1 MARLTRAQKEHIEAM
16 AGAAARENAGD
27 TEEVPRE
34 DARIQGPAWTRM
46 VYVSLGDIR
55 EALQGRDFAEYGAP
69 RPLTSAEAHEIIDP
83 MLAYYRATPSVNE
96 ASPSPTGTMKA
107 TLLQSARQVASASP
121 GLYIVHSGSEA
132 YFPVM
137 ALIEGGYAEFLGEV
151 YDDRG
156 RTVTLEMTTSPPAQ
170 MQEMRADG
178 SSRTIT
184 IGPEFFI
191 TALKDYSDWQIKW
204 WREAIQNA
212 VDAGGLHIAC
222 DAVKQSDGTML
233 VSCDD
238 DGRGMDEDTIIT
250 KFLVLGGS
258 TKKGESGAAGGFG
271 KAKEL
276 LLLPW
281 ISWRIHSRDTIVE
294 GAGIDYKVSRGPM
307 RKGTRLDVVMPPDK
321 STDDAIALGFLQKC
335 NLPAINFTVNGKR
348 AKADLAGAS
357 LVSQVPDKVDIF
369 FTPSAEKQSYIYV
382 RTRGLFMFTSYVG
395 EVPGFILAELIA
407 PSIEIL
413 TANRD
418 GFRDYSTQ
426 NAVNKLAERIA
437 KDNMSALK
445 NKQGL
450 IRQKFE
456 GTGKFRAK
464 ERASMLLDQIGP
476 YGAGDLSSQNTEAIV
491 QTMGSY
497 VRHEEEKLQSMPSTA
512 VVQAMLDQHFLGPN
526 HLEAAVKQ
534 LVWEPDFFLVNE
546 VDGFRVPKKFF
557 PATMTPSVL
566 KLAKTWVELCRY
578 VMMQLGSEAHF
589 GAGFVFSESAAAE
602 AITDEDKEGR
612 TEQWLMLNPFK
623 DMRDRTTLWRPA
635 QDADLKWMYAAAIH
649 EATHIA
655 DRISY
660 HDESFASALT
670 RNMAKCA
677 DGYRKIRQIAAG
689 IRTRGAGG
697 SPEAD
702 EE

>member
-16 AGAAARENAGD
+16 AGSAARENASD

-34 DARIQGPAWTRM
+34 DARMQGPAWTRA

-55 EALQGRDFAEYGAP
+55 DALQGREFAEYGAP

-83 MLAYYRATPSVNE
+83 MLSYYRGGSLAESH
-96 ASPSPTGTMKA
+96 PTKETMKA
-107 TLLQSARQVASASP
+107 SILQSAREVMSARP
-121 GLYIVHSGSEA
+121 GLYVVRSGSEA
-132 YFPVM
+132 YFPIM
-137 ALIEGGYAEFLGEV
+137 GLIEGGYAEFRGEV
-151 YDDRG
+151 YDDQG
-156 RTVTLEMTTSPPAQ
+156 RTVTVEVTTTPPPQ
-170 MQEMRADG
+170 MQERMMADQQ
-178 SSRTIT
+178 RTIT

-204 WREAIQNA
+204 WREAVQNS
-212 VDAGGLHIAC
+212 VDAGGTTIALS
-222 DAVKQSDGTML
+222 AVTQEDGTKL
-233 VSCDD
+233 VTCDD
-238 DGRGMDEDTIIT
+238 DGKGMDEDTIIT

-294 GAGIDYKVSRGPM
+294 GAGIDYTVSRGPM
-307 RKGTRLDVVMPPDK
+307 RQGTRLDVVMPPDK
-321 STDDAIALGFLQKC
+321 CTDDAIALGFLQKC
-335 NLPAINFTVNGKR
+335 NLPGVRFTVNGVKAR
-348 AKADLAGAS
+348 ADLAGAN
-357 LVSQVPDKVDIF
+357 LVSQVADKVDIY
-369 FTPSAEKQSYIYV
+369 FTPTKEKDKQSYIYV
-382 RTRGLFMFTSYVG
+382 RTRGLFMFQRYVG

-418 GFRDYSTQ
+418 GFRDYSVG
-426 NAVNKLAERIA
+426 NAVDKLAERIA

-476 YGAGDLSSQNTEAIV
+476 YGAGDLSSQSTEAIL

-497 VRHEEEKLQSMPSTA
+497 VHGEEERLQSMPSTA
-512 VVQAMLDQHFLGPN
+512 VVTAMLDQHFLGPN

-546 VDGFRVPKKFF
+546 IEGFRVPKKFF
-557 PATMTPSVL
+557 PATMTPTVL

-589 GAGFVFSESAAAE
+589 GAGFVFSEDAAAQ
-602 AITDEDKEGR
+602 AIEDEDREGR
-612 TEQWLMLNPFK
+612 KEQWLMLNPFK
-623 DMRDRTTLWRPA
+623 DMRDRKEIWRPA
-635 QDADLKWMYAAAIH
+635 QDSDLKWMYAAAIH

-689 IRTRGAGG
+689 IRTRGASG